1 MHQHS
6 TCYESTT
13 HPLHYADCTL
23 AQRGDV
29 VLYLSEQDGRI
40 TQAQIARVW
49 DAIYYDNGLPI
60 GIVLVDAESPKDSLP
75 ELFTFVHKDE
85 ITGEAKNYFRGK
97 LTIPQAKVATS
108 LCPLF
113 RSGRYLKKWDK
124 ENKRISVMPN
134 LSEEPYPEPEDIY
147 DDFFRETVVNLAKQG
162 NPHCLFTAGLWQR
175 NNYYPHRALEFFR
188 AAAQQNF
195 PPAWLE
201 LGFAYQGSDLLTA
214 NSQKAAACFQQAM
227 SLGNALAAYQ
237 LALCYISGNGVS
249 HSDEAAIICL
259 KTAIEGDIMP
269 ARLTLALYYRQ
280 GSFHRLLPKNSPY
293 RHRPALAPKH
303 KSAFNLLL
311 KAAETPW
318 AEQAIAKFY
327 LAECYRLGEGT
338 RPNPERAKELYQDAS
353 NTGDIMNE
361 DIQSACFYAGNI
373 LRLNLAAEHG
383 SPYAAYL
390 LGRMLWNGEHA
401 EKNRHVA
408 KRYLKVA
415 SESAHECAELA
426 VQLLQQKEDLSWAF
440 GKL

>member
-97 LTIPQAKVATS
+97 LTIPQAKATTL

-227 SLGNALAAYQ
+227 SF
-237 LALCYISGNGVS
+237 
-249 HSDEAAIICL
+249 DE
-259 KTAIEGDIMP
+259 
-269 ARLTLALYYRQ
+269 Q
-280 GSFHRLLPKNSPY
+280 NFLL
-293 RHRPALAPKH
+293 
-303 KSAFNLLL
+303 F
-311 KAAETPW
+311 
-318 AEQAIAKFY
+318 
-327 LAECYRLGEGT
+327 
-338 RPNPERAKELYQDAS
+338 
-353 NTGDIMNE
+353 M
-361 DIQSACFYAGNI
+361 
-373 LRLNLAAEHG
+373 
-383 SPYAAYL
+383 
-390 LGRMLWNGEHA
+390 
-401 EKNRHVA
+401 
-408 KRYLKVA
+408 
-415 SESAHECAELA
+415 
-426 VQLLQQKEDLSWAF
+426 
-440 GKL
+440 